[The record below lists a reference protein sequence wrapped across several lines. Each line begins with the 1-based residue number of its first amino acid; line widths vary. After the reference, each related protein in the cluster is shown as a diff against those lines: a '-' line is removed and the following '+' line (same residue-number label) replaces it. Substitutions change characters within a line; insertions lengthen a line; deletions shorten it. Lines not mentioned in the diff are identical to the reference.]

1 MPEDDLSEQLAT
13 VWPVDKT
20 RSPDVPQEIV
30 TLLSAPDAT
39 GFTATAYRTWVT
51 NVDGTGLEEDQM
63 DPVLILRGPG
73 SDLESFHAQAVR
85 ELEFRRIVD
94 YEVADLFISDP

>member
-13 VWPVDKT
+13 VWPVDKNLT
-20 RSPDVPQEIV
+20 PDVPQEII

-39 GFTATAYRTWVT
+39 GFTATAYRTWVHD
-51 NVDGTGLEEDQM
+51 VDGTGLEEDQM
-63 DPVLILRGPG
+63 DPVLILRGPAP
-73 SDLESFHAQAVR
+73 DLETFHAQAVR

-94 YEVADLFISDP
+94 YEVADMFISDP

>member
-13 VWPVDKT
+13 VWPVDKNLT
-20 RSPDVPQEIV
+20 PDVPQEII

-51 NVDGTGLEEDQM
+51 NVDGTGLEADQM
-63 DPVLILRGPG
+63 DPVLILRGPD
-73 SDLESFHAQAVR
+73 SCLEEFHARAVQ

-94 YEVADLFISDP
+94 YEVADMFVSDP